1 MTRGRFEDTTI
12 YVRPDGGAFRQFR
25 VRCAVTGRVE
35 HGCAAP
41 GPAKKMLR
49 ELGWDYLPRQA
60 LAGHTASAGWVSPE
74 GLETLRKESTN
85 G

>member
-1 MTRGRFEDTTI
+1 MTRPGRFEDTTI

-49 ELGWDYLPRQA
+49 ELGWDYLPRQ
-60 LAGHTASAGWVSPE
+60 GWVSPE

>member
-35 HGCAAP
+35 HGCAAA

-49 ELGWDYLPRQA
+49 ELGWDYLPRQ
-60 LAGHTASAGWVSPE
+60 GWVSPE

>member
-1 MTRGRFEDTTI
+1 MTRPGRFEDTTI
-12 YVRPDGGAFRQFR
+12 YIYFRQFR

-35 HGCAAP
+35 HGCAAA

-49 ELGWDYLPRQA
+49 ELGWDYLPRQ
-60 LAGHTASAGWVSPE
+60 GWVSPE